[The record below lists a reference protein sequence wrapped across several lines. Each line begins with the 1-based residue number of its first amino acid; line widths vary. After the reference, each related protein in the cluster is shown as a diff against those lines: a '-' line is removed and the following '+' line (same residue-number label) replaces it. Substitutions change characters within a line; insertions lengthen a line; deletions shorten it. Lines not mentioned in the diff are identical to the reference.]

1 MSNRSINYK
10 LQFSKVFCM
19 FTRPGSSSPTVFCL
33 LFSWQPDHL
42 ESVAGRQ
49 HSCAQSFGGY
59 SWQAGSDL
67 AHMDWLVVWNMN
79 FIFPIILGISIHPN
93 WLSLHHFSEGL
104 VYSTT
109 NQYCYPFT
117 IPLLSIENHIKAI
130 LKPYIWNHQPDMFSH
145 SNPTKDPKSWG
156 SPKSP

>member
-1 MSNRSINYK
+1 
-10 LQFSKVFCM
+10 M
-19 FTRPGSSSPTVFCL
+19 FTRPGSSSPTVFCQ

-67 AHMDWLVVWNMN
+67 AHMDWLVVGTWFFFSHHIGN
-79 FIFPIILGISIHPN
+79 FHPSQLTFTPSFFRGVGILNHQPVLLSHCYPII
-93 WLSLHHFSEGL
+93 
-104 VYSTT
+104 
-109 NQYCYPFT
+109 

>member
-10 LQFSKVFCM
+10 LQFS
-19 FTRPGSSSPTVFCL
+19 TVFVCL
-33 LFSWQPDHL
+33 PGRVVPAQLFFVSFSPGNPTIWNQSQGDSTLARKALADTLGKQVRTLHIWTGWWL
-42 ESVAGRQ
+42 E
-49 HSCAQSFGGY
+49 HDF
-59 SWQAGSDL
+59 
-67 AHMDWLVVWNMN
+67 
-79 FIFPIILGISIHPN
+79 FFPIILGISIHPN

-109 NQYCYPFT
+109 NQYCYPII